1 MGLSVAVS
9 PTYTLAGAPFDDLG
23 AQDSGAVKV
32 FDTASGNLL
41 FVLRNPS
48 PNVSDQFGMSVALSG
63 SRVEHRRIN
72 PGIAM
77 TATRLEVRIPEQL
90 NDRLEALAAEE
101 GMTKTDLFRRALALY
116 MLTKERQKAGAQ
128 LQFAQGNNTE
138 TLVSI

>member
-1 MGLSVAVS
+1 
-9 PTYTLAGAPFDDLG
+9 
-23 AQDSGAVKV
+23 
-32 FDTASGNLL
+32 
-41 FVLRNPS
+41 
-48 PNVSDQFGMSVALSG
+48 
-63 SRVEHRRIN
+63 
-72 PGIAM
+72 M